1 MTLQSV
7 LGQVLVR
14 GVIKQASC
22 SEKCYERACVWPTLY
37 KCFQVL

>member
-1 MTLQSV
+1 MHFLDFCYMMALQSV

-22 SEKCYERACVWPTLY
+22 SEKCYERACV
-37 KCFQVL
+37 